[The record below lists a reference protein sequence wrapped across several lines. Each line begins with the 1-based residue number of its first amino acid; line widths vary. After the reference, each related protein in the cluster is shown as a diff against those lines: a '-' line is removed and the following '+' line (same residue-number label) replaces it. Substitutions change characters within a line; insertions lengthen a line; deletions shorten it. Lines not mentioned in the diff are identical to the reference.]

1 MKKSELNRRYAGI
14 RSLQQ
19 LRIEREKLS
28 WMIENQEKAL
38 REDYNEFR
46 SMLSWSYISGVAMEA
61 LGSVSTVVNG
71 IVSGAQ
77 MIFSLFRGDSGGKR
91 RQIRKKNPRM

>member
-1 MKKSELNRRYAGI
+1 MKKSEFNRRYAEI

-38 REDYNEFR
+38 REDYNDFR
-46 SMLSWSYISGVAMEA
+46 TMLSWSYISNVAMEA
-61 LGSVSTVVNG
+61 LGSVSALVSG

-77 MIFSLFRGDSGGKR
+77 MLFSLFRNHTEEKKKKVRGK
-91 RQIRKKNPRM
+91 